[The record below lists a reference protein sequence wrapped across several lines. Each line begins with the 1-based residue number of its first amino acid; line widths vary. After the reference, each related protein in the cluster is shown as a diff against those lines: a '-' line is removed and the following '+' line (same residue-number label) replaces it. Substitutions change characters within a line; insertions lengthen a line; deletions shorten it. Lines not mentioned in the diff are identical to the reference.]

1 MAKKTR
7 LKGLKQKKNG
17 GLYSD
22 FIPFGTDGK
31 YIDMLDGLDLEQQL
45 KLGTI
50 SQVTFGTEH
59 SGLIDGATF
68 ENITVIT
75 QDFCSE
81 IDVDWTIHYQVVT
94 KIFDYSHNDT
104 GIQQLLYKCGEGRPK
119 ELIKTKNIRI
129 TYPLGATGDDFP
141 SIKESFA

>member
-1 MAKKTR
+1 MARKIR
-7 LKGLKQKKNG
+7 LKGLKQKRNG

-45 KLGTI
+45 KFGTI
-50 SQVTFGTEH
+50 SQVTFGMERGGT
-59 SGLIDGATF
+59 IDGAVF
-68 ENITVIT
+68 DEITVIT
-75 QDFCSE
+75 QDFCPQ
-81 IDVDWTIHYQVVT
+81 IDVDYTEHYQVVT
-94 KIFDYSHNDT
+94 KIFDYSHLET

>member
-7 LKGLKQKKNG
+7 LKGLKQKRNG

-50 SQVTFGTEH
+50 SQVTFGTEN
-59 SGLIDGATF
+59 GLIDGAPF

-81 IDVDWTIHYQVVT
+81 IDVDYNEHYQVVT
-94 KIFDYSHNDT
+94 KIFEYSYLQT
-104 GIQQLLYKCGEGRPK
+104 GIQQLLYRCFAGQK
-119 ELIKTKNIRI
+119 ELIKTKKIKI
-129 TYPLGATGDDFP
+129 TYTTGSDYPD
-141 SIKESFA
+141 ITESFTS

>member
-50 SQVTFGTEH
+50 SQVTFGTEYG
-59 SGLIDGATF
+59 GLINGATF

-81 IDVDWTIHYQVVT
+81 IDVDWTMHYQVVT
-94 KIFDYSHNDT
+94 KIFDYNHNDT

-141 SIKESFA
+141 IIRESFA

>member
-50 SQVTFGTEH
+50 SQVTFGTENI
-59 SGLIDGATF
+59 GLIDGAPF

-81 IDVDWTIHYQVVT
+81 IDVDWTVHYQVVT
-94 KIFDYSHNDT
+94 KIFDYSYRDT

-129 TYPLGATGDDFP
+129 TYPLEATEDDFP

>member
-7 LKGLKQKKNG
+7 LKGLKQKRNG

-50 SQVTFGTEH
+50 SQVTFGTEN
-59 SGLIDGATF
+59 GLIDGAPF
-68 ENITVIT
+68 DNITVIT

-81 IDVDWTIHYQVVT
+81 IDVDYNEHYQVVT
-94 KIFDYSHNDT
+94 KIFEYSYLQT
-104 GIQQLLYKCGEGRPK
+104 GIQQLLYRYFAGQK
-119 ELIKTKNIRI
+119 ELIKTKKIKI
-129 TYPLGATGDDFP
+129 TYTTGSDYPD
-141 SIKESFA
+141 ITESFT

>member
-50 SQVTFGTEH
+50 SQVTFGTENI
-59 SGLIDGATF
+59 GLIDGAPF

-81 IDVDWTIHYQVVT
+81 IDVDWTVHYQVVT
-94 KIFDYSHNDT
+94 KIFDYSYMDT

-129 TYPLGATGDDFP
+129 TYPLEATEDDFP

>member
-50 SQVTFGTEH
+50 SQVTFGIERG
-59 SGLIDGATF
+59 GLIDGAPF
-68 ENITVIT
+68 DNITVIT

-81 IDVDWTIHYQVVT
+81 IDVDWTVHYQVVT
-94 KIFDYSHNDT
+94 KIFDYSYNDT
-104 GIQQLLYKCGEGRPK
+104 GIHQLLYRCGEGRPK
-119 ELIKTKNIRI
+119 ELIKTKKTRI
-129 TYPLGATGDDFP
+129 TYPQGAQADDFP
-141 SIKESFA
+141 HITESFA

>member
-7 LKGLKQKKNG
+7 LKGLKQKKNS

-59 SGLIDGATF
+59 GGLIDGAIF

-81 IDVDWTIHYQVVT
+81 IDVDWTVHYQVVT
-94 KIFDYSHNDT
+94 KIFDYSYKDT

-129 TYPLGATGDDFP
+129 TYPLGATEDDFP